1 MPCRPGKVK
10 CTFLYRTFIGKRPGR
25 PAIDDTGAGNG
36 CVATVTASVC
46 GVGRANDREATG
58 EHQGGS
64 NYTHQH
70 GRTLVLTE
78 RQLQMPSASSTDGV
92 SNPFVT
98 QLTFKPFGPSY
109 PLPINAPKG
118 VTARIKTMT
127 SFFKISTTAAIT
139 LTAALSM
146 TAGLAFAGD
155 NNVSAD
161 QILHALQPKPLT
173 RGLSIGPQADPT
185 EKAREIHFVDT
196 LRNRKTRSLSTGE
209 REEIAEIASTKPN
222 IDLDIQFDYN
232 SAEISKTSMPAV
244 QELGKALSNANLR
257 GSTFVVAGH
266 TDAIGSE
273 GYNQDLSERRAD
285 TIKRYLTEKYGI
297 AGTDL
302 VTVGYGKSKPKDP
315 NAPMDPVNRRVQVVN
330 MDTNTASK

>member
-1 MPCRPGKVK
+1 
-10 CTFLYRTFIGKRPGR
+10 
-25 PAIDDTGAGNG
+25 
-36 CVATVTASVC
+36 
-46 GVGRANDREATG
+46 
-58 EHQGGS
+58 
-64 NYTHQH
+64 
-70 GRTLVLTE
+70 
-78 RQLQMPSASSTDGV
+78 
-92 SNPFVT
+92 
-98 QLTFKPFGPSY
+98 
-109 PLPINAPKG
+109 
-118 VTARIKTMT
+118 MT

-146 TAGLAFAGD
+146 SAGLALAGD
-155 NNVSAD
+155 SNVSAD

-173 RGLSIGPQADPT
+173 RGLSIGPQADPAD
-185 EKAREIHFVDT
+185 KAREIHFVDT

-244 QELGKALSNANLR
+244 QELGKVLSNASLK

-297 AGTDL
+297 VGTDL

-315 NAPMDPVNRRVQVVN
+315 NAPMDPINRRVQVVN
-330 MDTNTASK
+330 MDTKSASK